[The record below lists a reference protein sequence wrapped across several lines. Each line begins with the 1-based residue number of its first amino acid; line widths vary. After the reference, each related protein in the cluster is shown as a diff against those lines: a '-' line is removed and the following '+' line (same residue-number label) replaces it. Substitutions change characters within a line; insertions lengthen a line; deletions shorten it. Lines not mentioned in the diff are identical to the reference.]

1 MAKKIKDSDILKA
14 MAMHLDE
21 DSVVFGI
28 VFGANGHYAVG
39 AYYDITK
46 VSSVFGDKDY
56 NSQDAIDAADST
68 EAAEKY
74 RTDDDKMIESFQKAE
89 WLKEF

>member
-1 MAKKIKDSDILKA
+1 M
-14 MAMHLDE
+14 
-21 DSVVFGI
+21 
-28 VFGANGHYAVG
+28 
-39 AYYDITK
+39 
-46 VSSVFGDKDY
+46 
-56 NSQDAIDAADST
+56 SQDAIDAADST